1 MKLTETMIHQMRIEL
16 IDPRN
21 QRDSWRMFVGLVEG
35 LGGDDFWR
43 LFHRIFPGLSFVD
56 PVECASLFDRF
67 RADHSEEH
75 MQGLNRQLYAH
86 IPDRLIVHRG
96 QCARK
101 PRRLSWSVSKSIAS
115 FYGSS
120 KTHED
125 PVLYT
130 ARVSKWDVVS
140 VFSDAGDKELV
151 LFNPNTL
158 VVAREEIDPAAA
170 DQGRRMM
177 EARRVELLQKLA
189 AV

>member
-1 MKLTETMIHQMRIEL
+1 M
-16 IDPRN
+16 
-21 QRDSWRMFVGLVEG
+21 EG
-35 LGGDDFWR
+35 
-43 LFHRIFPGLSFVD
+43 INK
-56 PVECASLFDRF
+56 A
-67 RADHSEEH
+67 
-75 MQGLNRQLYAH
+75 LYEN
-86 IPDRLIVHRG
+86 IPDRLVVYRG

-101 PRRLSWSVSKSIAS
+101 PRGLSWSVSKSIAS

-130 ARVSKWDVVS
+130 ARVSKRYVAGI
-140 VFSDAGDKELV
+140 FSEASDKELV